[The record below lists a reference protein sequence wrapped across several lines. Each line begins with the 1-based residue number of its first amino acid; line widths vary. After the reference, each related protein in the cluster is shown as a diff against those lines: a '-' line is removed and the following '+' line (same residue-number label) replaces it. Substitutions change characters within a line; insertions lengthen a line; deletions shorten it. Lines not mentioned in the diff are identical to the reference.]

1 MKNIIK
7 KILKEELDLIS
18 YDQEMESPLPTEEDS
33 LPTVV
38 LVGGLDTGKFKN
50 ITLQKSLLQ
59 KGLGSGFKVIAHRW
73 TEKEDAKIT
82 ISQYPNS
89 YLVLFSKGCE
99 FSNEFAST
107 LEKNGGYLSKM
118 YIVEGYSCS
127 SGTKKSIDSAISKG
141 VPKRN
146 VLGGNS
152 DCTGKNVAG
161 TFTNCTSKGGESHWC
176 ALTEVGEIISKK

>member
-59 KGLGSGFKVIAHRW
+59 KGLGSGFKVIAHR
-73 TEKEDAKIT
+73 
-82 ISQYPNS
+82 
-89 YLVLFSKGCE
+89 
-99 FSNEFAST
+99 
-107 LEKNGGYLSKM
+107 
-118 YIVEGYSCS
+118 
-127 SGTKKSIDSAISKG
+127 
-141 VPKRN
+141 
-146 VLGGNS
+146 
-152 DCTGKNVAG
+152 
-161 TFTNCTSKGGESHWC
+161 
-176 ALTEVGEIISKK
+176 